1 MSTESKP
8 ATGKRDPLSNV
19 ERMVFTVAEYF
30 GVQPEIQRLAGE
42 FWWAGKFRQR
52 AALNGPVR
60 ISSDKAVLKSAP
72 AITARH

>member
-1 MSTESKP
+1 VSTESKP

-30 GVQPEIQRLAGE
+30 GVQPEIQRLAG
-42 FWWAGKFRQR
+42 KFRQR

-72 AITARH
+72 AIAARH